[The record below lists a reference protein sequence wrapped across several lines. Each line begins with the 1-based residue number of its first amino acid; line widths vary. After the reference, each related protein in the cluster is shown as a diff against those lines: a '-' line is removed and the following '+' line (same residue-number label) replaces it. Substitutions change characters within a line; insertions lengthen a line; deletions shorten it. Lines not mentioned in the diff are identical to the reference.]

1 MWHLGP
7 WGAAAQGHAGVAAQ
21 AVGRDEGPGQTL
33 ECDDTQ
39 LLSAEFKRPGWAS
52 LPSGTTRTQH
62 SLSSLRAR
70 CQPRRAAAS
79 SQGHLAAFV
88 QAVLM
93 ARSILSRLECQT
105 TRIIQPGKMYAFSHF
120 LPFPLNPTATKEA
133 TMPFINTDGT
143 TLLLRQI
150 CG

>member
-1 MWHLGP
+1 MLLHRLLGGMRALGRR
-7 WGAAAQGHAGVAAQ
+7 WNAMTHSSCQQSSKGRAG
-21 AVGRDEGPGQTL
+21 
-33 ECDDTQ
+33 
-39 LLSAEFKRPGWAS
+39 RPC
-52 LPSGTTRTQH
+52 PSGTTRTQH
-62 SLSSLRAR
+62 SLSPLRAR

-105 TRIIQPGKMYAFSHF
+105 TRIIQPGKIHAFSLF